1 VKRPAFWIVLG
12 VVSLAATAAA
22 VHYFPQAFSIVALDI
37 TMNREQ
43 ALRAAGEIMT
53 RDRRGPADFR
63 QAASFAL
70 DDETQTFVE
79 LEGGGKDAF
88 TRMLRDRLYSA
99 YTWRVRHF
107 KEGETNETLIR
118 FTPDGQPYGF
128 HERLKEDAPGPALP
142 ADDARRRAET
152 EAVARWRV
160 DLTPYTLIEQGQE
173 RRPGG
178 RVDHTF
184 TYERSSPTLNE
195 GRYRLRLVVSGDR
208 LTEVTYLVRI
218 PEAFTRRYQNMRTA
232 NNVIGV
238 VSVVGMVLLY
248 VVGGIGI
255 GLFYMLRARYV
266 LWRQAAIW
274 GTIVGGLQALAT
286 LNEWPLLWMTYDTAV
301 PRSTF
306 LAQQVAAVAATLIG
320 VSAFMALSFMA
331 AETLT
336 RRAFGHHPQFWRVW
350 STAAGSSTA
359 MLGRT
364 AGGFLLVS
372 IFFAYDVVL
381 YLIATRAFG
390 WWMPAEAL
398 LHPDVLA
405 TYAPWLSAI
414 ANSLQA
420 GFWEESLFR
429 AVPLAG
435 AALIGDRFGKRRLF
449 LVIAFIIQAIIFG
462 AGHAPYPTQPS
473 FARPVELLL
482 PSIGFGLIYLYYGLL
497 PGIILH
503 FVFDVVWFALPVFLA
518 DAPGIWFQ
526 KLMLVVMTFVP
537 LWVVLWRRVQ
547 VGRWT
552 ELPPTELNAAWIPP
566 PAPER
571 EVETTV
577 LAHHGL
583 SPRARTMWL
592 LLGGAG
598 AMVCIAALF
607 SRPDVL
613 PLNVSRIDAERV
625 ARSALDARGVTL
637 GPQWKV
643 LPTPDDGSGGPHEFV
658 AETAGNERR
667 KQLLGV
673 YLPEPRWTV
682 RVVTFEGD
690 VAERAE
696 EWMVLVDRS
705 GKAVRVQH
713 TLPEG
718 RPGKT
723 LDENSARTFAQG
735 ALVRQF
741 GVDVSKGQAR
751 EVSARPAKL
760 AARTDWTFTFAD
772 LSVPPLPQGEL
783 RVDVVI
789 AGDEV
794 TRISRY
800 VFVPEEW
807 QRAGRAAETRNLII
821 RILAGVVFG
830 GLLVSAAVAAIV
842 SWSRGRYA
850 PRLFFAVASFMFVVA
865 LIGAANSWPTTAAAL
880 QTALPFGL
888 QVAGVIGVGLVA
900 LVIAASLPALA
911 VGAIPRRLEGTGV
924 LPNRDAQLM
933 GVAGGLFGAA
943 VAIAATWLRTPSWAH
958 MPDVSSMGTYV
969 PILDVALDPLS
980 GLVTRTAIIVTFF
993 AGVNLLTYGWTR
1005 RRALG
1010 TMSLVLIGFLAAG
1023 PPVGSHLGGWA
1034 LGGLVLAAGVVV
1046 AYVFLLQADLTMVP
1060 IALATMIAVGMIVR
1074 AAARPFPGSLIG
1086 GVLGSIGVALVVWWL
1101 FRALRRSRAA
1111 SLTWS
1116 AESPTALPSSDRR

>member
-1 VKRPAFWIVLG
+1 VKRPAFWILLG
-12 VVSLAATAAA
+12 VVSLAAMAAT

-53 RDRRGPADFR
+53 RDRLGPADFR

-107 KEGETNETLIR
+107 KESDANETLIR
-118 FTPDGQPYGF
+118 FTPDGQAYGF

-142 ADDARRRAET
+142 PAEARRRAET
-152 EAVARWRV
+152 DAVARWRV
-160 DLTPYTLIEQGQE
+160 DLTPFTLIEQGQE

-178 RVDHTF
+178 RVDHTL

-208 LTEVTYLVRI
+208 LTEVTHFVRI

-232 NNVIGV
+232 NNVIGI

-306 LAQQVAAVAATLIG
+306 LAQQIATVAATLIG
-320 VSAFMALSFMA
+320 FSAFMALSFMA

-350 STAAGSSTA
+350 SKEPGSSTA
-359 MLGRT
+359 ILGRT

-372 IFFAYDVVL
+372 IFFAYDVIL
-381 YLIATRAFG
+381 YLIATRVFG
-390 WWMPAEAL
+390 WWTPAEAL

-449 LVIAFIIQAIIFG
+449 LVIAFVIQAIIFG

-473 FARPVELLL
+473 FARPVELIL
-482 PSIGFGLIYLYYGLL
+482 PSIGFGLVYLYYGLL
-497 PGIILH
+497 PGIVLH
-503 FVFDVVWFALPVFLA
+503 FAFDVVWFALPIFLA

-526 KLMLVVMTFVP
+526 KLMLVLMTFVP
-537 LWVVLWRRVQ
+537 LWVVLGRRVQ

-552 ELPPTELNAAWIPP
+552 TLAPNELNAAWTP
-566 PAPER
+566 PAAPEP
-571 EVETTV
+571 EIEAPI

-583 SPRARTMWL
+583 SPRARNLWL
-592 LLGGAG
+592 LLGGVG
-598 AMVCIAALF
+598 AIVCIAALF
-607 SRPDVL
+607 SRSDVV
-613 PLNVSRIDAERV
+613 PLNVSRADAERV
-625 ARSALDARGVTL
+625 ARAALDARGAKI

-658 AETAGNERR
+658 AETAGDERR
-667 KQLLGV
+667 QQLLGV

-696 EWMVLVDRS
+696 EWLVLVNRFA
-705 GKAVRVQH
+705 KAVRVQH

-718 RPGKT
+718 RPGAT
-723 LDENSARTFAQG
+723 LDENAARTLAQT
-735 ALVRQF
+735 ALVGQF

-751 EVSARPAKL
+751 EVSAKSAKL
-760 AARTDWTFTFAD
+760 AKRSDWTFTFAD
-772 LSVPPLPQGEL
+772 LSLPPLPQGEL
-783 RVDVVI
+783 RMDAVVS
-789 AGDEV
+789 GDEV

-800 VFVPEEW
+800 VFVPEDW
-807 QRAGRAAETRNLII
+807 QRRDRAADTRNLII
-821 RILAGVVFG
+821 RILVGVVFG

-850 PRLFFAVASFMFVVA
+850 PRLFFATASFLFVVA
-865 LIGAANSWPTTAAAL
+865 LIGAANNWPTTAASL

-900 LVIAASLPALA
+900 LVIAASLPGLA
-911 VGAIPRRLEGTGV
+911 IGAIPRRLEGTGT
-924 LPNRDAQLM
+924 LPDRDAQLM
-933 GVAGGLFGAA
+933 AIAGGLFGAA
-943 VAIAATWLRTPSWAH
+943 VAFASTWLRTPSWAQT
-958 MPDVSSMGTYV
+958 PDVSSMGTYI
-969 PILDVALDPLS
+969 PSLDVALDPLS
-980 GLVTRTAIIVTFF
+980 GLLMRTAIIVTFF
-993 AGVNLLTYGWTR
+993 AGVNLITYGWTR
-1005 RRALG
+1005 RRVLG
-1010 TMSLVLIGFLAAG
+1010 IMSLVLIGFLTAG
-1023 PPVGSHLGGWA
+1023 PPIGSHLGGWA
-1034 LGGLVLAAGVVV
+1034 LSGVVLAAGLVV

-1060 IALATMIAVGMIVR
+1060 IALATMIAAGMIVR
-1074 AAARPFPGSLIG
+1074 GAARPFPGALTG
-1086 GVLGSIGVALVVWWL
+1086 AVLGTIGIALLVWWM
-1101 FRALRRSRAA
+1101 FRALRRGR
-1111 SLTWS
+1111 TGR
-1116 AESPTALPSSDRR
+1116 PTS